1 MPARKVAAILDDSP
15 SLTALAA
22 VARRTSELQR
32 VYLVAVP
39 AELSKASRVGW
50 ARAGVLCI
58 ATGNGAVAAKLRQLA
73 PRILNYFRQQGH
85 EFNAM
90 RVEVQVSM
98 SLGEIQESGT
108 KPLSQKALAS
118 IRTAAQSVA
127 DSPLKAALARLG
139 QRDTGI
145 HKARSKT

>member
-1 MPARKVAAILDDSP
+1 MPTRKVAAILDDSP

-39 AELSKASRVGW
+39 AELSEASRVGW
-50 ARAGVLCI
+50 ARAGVLSI
-58 ATGNGAVAAKLRQLA
+58 AAGNGAVAAKLRQLA
-73 PRILNYFRQQGH
+73 PRILDCFRQHGH
-85 EFNAM
+85 EFNAI

-98 SLGEIQESGT
+98 SLGGIQESGT

-118 IRTAAQSVA
+118 IRRAAQSVSE
-127 DSPLKAALARLG
+127 SPLKAALARFG
-139 QRDTGI
+139 REDKRI